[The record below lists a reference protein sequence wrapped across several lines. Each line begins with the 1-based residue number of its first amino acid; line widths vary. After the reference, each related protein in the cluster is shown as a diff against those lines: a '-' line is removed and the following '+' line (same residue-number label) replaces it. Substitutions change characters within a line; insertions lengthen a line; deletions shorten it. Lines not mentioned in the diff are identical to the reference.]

1 MNYTFKSKIQYR
13 FSLFTSIKKE
23 IDNMKNAESLAKVYI
38 YTHKH
43 FKK

>member
-1 MNYTFKSKIQYR
+1 MNYTFKSKIQYG

-38 YTHKH
+38 HTHKH